1 MTFDITSATASP
13 TKKKRP
19 FPPESKPAALPTMV
33 MAVFA
38 GPMEI
43 AELNPVMSKV
53 VESVSVATF
62 PAAAVMDELSEVQ
75 LAMVLAM
82 SVLTVLVLLLVALVL
97 VAIAAANK
105 ERWSLAVA
113 IGASML
119 ITSMKIMRY
128 PMRYMSFVPTAKGIT
143 THKLTK
149 YFPEHLRLPGKAM
162 SCLV

>member
-1 MTFDITSATASP
+1 
-13 TKKKRP
+13 
-19 FPPESKPAALPTMV
+19 
-33 MAVFA
+33 
-38 GPMEI
+38 
-43 AELNPVMSKV
+43 MSKV

-113 IGASML
+113 IGASMS
-119 ITSMKIMRY
+119 IISMQIMRD
-128 PMRYMSFVPTAKGIT
+128 PMRCMSFVPTVRR
-143 THKLTK
+143 
-149 YFPEHLRLPGKAM
+149 RL
-162 SCLV
+162 SRILELQ